1 MGFLYFIVFFSKHQK
16 QITKKTL
23 SPNFFIMATPR
34 KSAKKSVK
42 KSSNKSGLTF
52 PAGRV
57 GSMLRKGRFSRR
69 VSRGAAVFLA
79 ATLEYLTAETLELA
93 SKTVAKGSR
102 RITPRALTLAI
113 RHDADLGSLLQNVT
127 ISRGGVTGG
136 AVAATAAKKA
146 TKKKKA
152 AAVAASGKK
161 NTKSVAAAPAPKKK
175 AGAGATFTGGFAR
188 NTGFKWQYKNNWGGF
203 SDYESNA
210 SDAVEFAYKDWQ
222 QNPHIDVPAVKSGD
236 WAYMVDFNQMKQQ
249 NVQHPAHT
257 QRDIR
262 RVKA

>member
-1 MGFLYFIVFFSKHQK
+1 
-16 QITKKTL
+16 
-23 SPNFFIMATPR
+23 MATPK
-34 KSAKKSVK
+34 KSVSKKSVK
-42 KSSNKSGLTF
+42 KGSASKKAGLTF
-52 PAGRV
+52 PIGRI
-57 GSMLRKGRFSRR
+57 GSMLRKGRFSKR
-69 VSRGAAVFLA
+69 VSASAAVFLA

-93 SKTVAKGSR
+93 GKVLGTKSK

-127 ISRGGVTGG
+127 ISRGGVAPTTTAAAKNKVKAASGG
-136 AVAATAAKKA
+136 KKKNKKSAVASA
-146 TKKKKA
+146 KKA
-152 AAVAASGKK
+152 AAPKQKSAAK
-161 NTKSVAAAPAPKKK
+161 N
-175 AGAGATFTGGFAR
+175 AGAGAAFTGGFAR

-203 SDYESNA
+203 SDYDSNA

-222 QNPHIDVPAVKSGD
+222 KNPHIDVRSVKSGD

-249 NVQHPAHT
+249 NIQHPAHT